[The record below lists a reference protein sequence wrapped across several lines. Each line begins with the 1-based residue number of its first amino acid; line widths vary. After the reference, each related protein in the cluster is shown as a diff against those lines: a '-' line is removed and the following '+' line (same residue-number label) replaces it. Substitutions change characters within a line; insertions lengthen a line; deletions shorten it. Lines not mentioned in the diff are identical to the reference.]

1 MNSKA
6 VTRYDL
12 SSQFMGYLVLIV
24 MHGVVSN
31 REYINTNA
39 ITCLAFLSYSLLFNK
54 EYERKERQVSF
65 IHRTLNFKNLKETRE
80 VPIQALVNRVFVTQH
95 RSKARVT
102 FA

>member
-31 REYINTNA
+31 REYTNTNA
-39 ITCLAFLSYSLLFNK
+39 ITCLAFLSYSLLFHNK
-54 EYERKERQVSF
+54 EYERKGRQVSLF
-65 IHRTLNFKNLKETRE
+65 TEH
-80 VPIQALVNRVFVTQH
+80 
-95 RSKARVT
+95 
-102 FA
+102 